1 MKYKLVIIILFFFIS
16 FNMFS
21 FSKPHK
27 EITGDVKTGF
37 VKIYGNEPFTFVGF
51 KTQDGEEYRLLADDD
66 VLSLFRQ
73 KQGFLIR
80 ITGKIEEQNDENT
93 FHFQNLK
100 DGAFKVESWDVI
112 ELD

>member
-1 MKYKLVIIILFFFIS
+1 MKKLILLLLTTIFMTLS
-16 FNMFS
+16 VFS
-21 FSKPHK
+21 YSKPHK

-51 KTQDGEEYRLLADDD
+51 RTQDGEEYRLLADDD

-100 DGAFKVESWDVI
+100 DGVFKVESWEVI